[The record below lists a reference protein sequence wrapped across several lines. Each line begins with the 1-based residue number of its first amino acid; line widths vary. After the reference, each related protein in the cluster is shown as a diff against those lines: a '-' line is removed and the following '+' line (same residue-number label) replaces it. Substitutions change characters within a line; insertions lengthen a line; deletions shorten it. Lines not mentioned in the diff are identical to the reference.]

1 MEKAVNVQK
10 WWFIIIIII
19 RTDFINK
26 SPFKTSVARCYV
38 MHSKTNIKA
47 IKSTYQ
53 GSKEFKHT
61 NNKNK
66 NININTPISGYMQ
79 K

>member
-1 MEKAVNVQK
+1 
-10 WWFIIIIII
+10 
-19 RTDFINK
+19 
-26 SPFKTSVARCYV
+26 
-38 MHSKTNIKA
+38 MHSKTNIKD